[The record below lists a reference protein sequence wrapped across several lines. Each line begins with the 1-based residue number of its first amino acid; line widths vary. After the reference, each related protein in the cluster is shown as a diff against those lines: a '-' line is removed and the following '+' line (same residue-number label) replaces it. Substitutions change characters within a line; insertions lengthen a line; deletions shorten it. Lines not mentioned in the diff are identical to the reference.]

1 MKEYAECDSHT
12 GTWGRGSSGC
22 GHPVL
27 SIAFSNSLF
36 NVHHS
41 SDPVSYISVALTIC
55 ALIPCGH
62 AARLS
67 NGIQGPHTLVHSRV
81 RYFMTGLLGVF
92 TVHWLNWH
100 RYSPAYT
107 RVRPRYGSTSGHD
120 YLDRWSISITW
131 PRSGPHLN

>member
-67 NGIQGPHTLVHSRV
+67 NGVHEDPRIGTQSRAV
-81 RYFMTGLLGVF
+81 LHDRFIGGWACSLAYLESLLPGVHEF
-92 TVHWLNWH
+92 G
-100 RYSPAYT
+100 
-107 RVRPRYGSTSGHD
+107 PRYVIVLVDTLFG
-120 YLDRWSISITW
+120 
-131 PRSGPHLN
+131 